1 MIKLTREF
9 KTGLVA
15 IFAIAVLI
23 WGFNFLKGQNIFD
36 RASNSY
42 FVMFDNVEGLS
53 ESSDVTINGLKV
65 GSVLGISYDPETN
78 KGLKVQFT
86 ITEDMNLF
94 QGSEVLMYAPS
105 ILGSKSLKIIPVFS
119 GELAGQGYVFSGSEE
134 KDLISS
140 LSSQIGS
147 IETNLNTTLKS
158 VNTTFENINVILDD
172 ETQSNLKESIA
183 NLNKSMAQLNSITS
197 ENGQLQG
204 VLENAETMTAELSK
218 FGENLNTLDLE
229 LISTKLNT
237 SLDEVNNLLLQ
248 MESGEGTLGQ
258 LLYDDALYE
267 NLTAASEELE
277 ELLRNVKENP
287 KRFVHFSLFGKK
299 EKSYVEN
306 DTLD

>member
-1 MIKLTREF
+1 
-9 KTGLVA
+9 
-15 IFAIAVLI
+15 
-23 WGFNFLKGQNIFD
+23 
-36 RASNSY
+36 
-42 FVMFDNVEGLS
+42 
-53 ESSDVTINGLKV
+53 
-65 GSVLGISYDPETN
+65 
-78 KGLKVQFT
+78 
-86 ITEDMNLF
+86 
-94 QGSEVLMYAPS
+94 
-105 ILGSKSLKIIPVFS
+105 
-119 GELAGQGYVFSGSEE
+119 
-134 KDLISS
+134 
-140 LSSQIGS
+140 
-147 IETNLNTTLKS
+147 
-158 VNTTFENINVILDD
+158 
-172 ETQSNLKESIA
+172 
-183 NLNKSMAQLNSITS
+183 MAQLNSITS

-204 VLENAETMTAELSK
+204 VLANAETMTAELSK

>member
-105 ILGSKSLKIIPVFS
+105 LLGSKSLKIIPVFS

>member
-15 IFAIAVLI
+15 LLAIAVLI

-36 RASNSY
+36 RGSNSY

-65 GSVLGISYDPETN
+65 GSVMGINYDPQAF

-86 ITEDMNLF
+86 LTEEMDLYKD
-94 QGSEVLMYAPS
+94 SKVLMYAPS
-105 ILGSKSLKIIPVFS
+105 LLGSKSLKIIPVYS
-119 GELAGQGYVFSGSEE
+119 GELAEQDFVFLGREE

-140 LSSQIGS
+140 LTAQIDS
-147 IETNLNTTLKS
+147 IELNLNTALES
-158 VNTTFENINVILDD
+158 VNTTFENINVILDED
-172 ETQSNLKESIA
+172 TQSNLKESISNLNRSMA
-183 NLNKSMAQLNSITS
+183 NLNSLTS
-197 ENGQLQG
+197 ENGQLQA
-204 VLENAETMTAELSK
+204 VLTNAESMTAELSE
-218 FGENLNTLDLE
+218 FGENLNAVDLE
-229 LISTKLNT
+229 KISQKLNT

-248 MESGEGTLGQ
+248 MESGEGTIGQ
-258 LLYDDALYE
+258 LLYDDALYD
-267 NLTAASEELE
+267 NLTAASQELE

-299 EKSYVEN
+299 EKPYVVI

>member
-105 ILGSKSLKIIPVFS
+105 LLGSKSLKIIPVFS
-119 GELAGQGYVFSGSEE
+119 GELADQGYVFSGSEE

-204 VLENAETMTAELSK
+204 VLANAETMTAELSK

>member
-1 MIKLTREF
+1 LTREF

-105 ILGSKSLKIIPVFS
+105 LLGSKSLKIIPVFS

-204 VLENAETMTAELSK
+204 VLANAETMTAELSK
-218 FGENLNTLDLE
+218 FGENLNTLNLE

>member
-105 ILGSKSLKIIPVFS
+105 LLGSKSLKIIPVFS

-204 VLENAETMTAELSK
+204 VLANAETMTAELSK

>member
-1 MIKLTREF
+1 
-9 KTGLVA
+9 
-15 IFAIAVLI
+15 
-23 WGFNFLKGQNIFD
+23 
-36 RASNSY
+36 
-42 FVMFDNVEGLS
+42 
-53 ESSDVTINGLKV
+53 
-65 GSVLGISYDPETN
+65 
-78 KGLKVQFT
+78 
-86 ITEDMNLF
+86 
-94 QGSEVLMYAPS
+94 
-105 ILGSKSLKIIPVFS
+105 
-119 GELAGQGYVFSGSEE
+119 
-134 KDLISS
+134 
-140 LSSQIGS
+140 
-147 IETNLNTTLKS
+147 
-158 VNTTFENINVILDD
+158 LDD

-204 VLENAETMTAELSK
+204 VLSNAETMTAELSK

>member
-1 MIKLTREF
+1 LTREF

-105 ILGSKSLKIIPVFS
+105 LLGSKSLKIIPVFS

>member
-105 ILGSKSLKIIPVFS
+105 LLGSKSLKIIPVFS

-204 VLENAETMTAELSK
+204 VLSNAETMTAELSK

>member
-1 MIKLTREF
+1 
-9 KTGLVA
+9 
-15 IFAIAVLI
+15 
-23 WGFNFLKGQNIFD
+23 
-36 RASNSY
+36 
-42 FVMFDNVEGLS
+42 
-53 ESSDVTINGLKV
+53 
-65 GSVLGISYDPETN
+65 
-78 KGLKVQFT
+78 
-86 ITEDMNLF
+86 
-94 QGSEVLMYAPS
+94 
-105 ILGSKSLKIIPVFS
+105 
-119 GELAGQGYVFSGSEE
+119 
-134 KDLISS
+134 
-140 LSSQIGS
+140 
-147 IETNLNTTLKS
+147 
-158 VNTTFENINVILDD
+158 LDD

>member
-15 IFAIAVLI
+15 LLAIAVLI

-36 RASNSY
+36 RGSNSY

-65 GSVLGISYDPETN
+65 GSVLGINYDPQAF

-86 ITEDMNLF
+86 LTEEMDLYKD
-94 QGSEVLMYAPS
+94 SKVLMYAPS
-105 ILGSKSLKIIPVFS
+105 LLGSKSLKIIPVYS
-119 GELAGQGYVFSGSEE
+119 GELAEQDFVFLGREE

-140 LSSQIGS
+140 LTAQIDS
-147 IETNLNTTLKS
+147 IELNLNTALES
-158 VNTTFENINVILDD
+158 VNTTFENINVILDED
-172 ETQSNLKESIA
+172 TQSNLKESISNLNRSMA
-183 NLNKSMAQLNSITS
+183 NLNSLTS
-197 ENGQLQG
+197 ENGQLQA
-204 VLENAETMTAELSK
+204 VLTNAESMTAELSE
-218 FGENLNTLDLE
+218 FGENLNAVDLE
-229 LISTKLNT
+229 KISQKLNT

-248 MESGEGTLGQ
+248 MESGEGTIGQ
-258 LLYDDALYE
+258 LLYDDALYD
-267 NLTAASEELE
+267 NLTAASQELE

-299 EKSYVEN
+299 EKPYVVI